1 MINLKEG
8 KRVSREG
15 QRDFCL
21 HMDLKEILSNK
32 KEGIINKWFNLI
44 IDSYP
49 PDTAHF
55 LKTQKNQ
62 FTNPVGHTIH
72 NAIEGILDELLQ
84 PSDPVKLTTH
94 LDSIIRIRA
103 IQDFSPSVALNFLF
117 LLKEVVREEVK
128 AEAGADAMTR
138 ELLDF
143 ESRVDGL
150 LKESFDIYMAC
161 REKLYELSANEARN
175 MTYRL
180 LEGANLLKDS
190 PETFHPEGEGF
201 DSG

>member
-1 MINLKEG
+1 MNLKE
-8 KRVSREG
+8 
-15 QRDFCL
+15 L
-21 HMDLKEILSNK
+21 LSNR
-32 KEGIINKWFNLI
+32 KETIINKWFDLI

-55 LKTQKNQ
+55 LRTQKNQ

-72 NAIEGILDELLQ
+72 NAIEGILDELLE
-84 PSDPVKLTTH
+84 PSDSAKLTSH

-103 IQDFSPSVALNFLF
+103 IQGFTPSVALNFLF
-117 LLKEVVREEVK
+117 LLKKVVRDEIQ
-128 AEAGADAMTR
+128 AEAGMNGVAE
-138 ELLDF
+138 ELLGF
-143 ESRVDGL
+143 ESQVDGL

-180 LEGANLLKDS
+180 LESANLLKDS
-190 PETFHPEGEGF
+190 SETFHPEGDGF